1 MHFYCSAGLSMLQEI
16 IESLLETFA
25 AEIVRR
31 VSAITALDP
40 DDVAAL
46 IPGLTHTH
54 YYIATEP
61 VDGCACCLRHTVDP
75 R

>member
-1 MHFYCSAGLSMLQEI
+1 MLHEI

-31 VSAITALDP
+31 VSAITDLCP

-46 IPGLTHTH
+46 VPGLTHTH

-61 VDGCACCLRHTVDP
+61 VDGCACCLRRAADP